1 MKYMSGDDI
10 RRIYLEIFESKGHLI
25 QPSSSLIPH
34 GDPTLLLTN
43 AGMVQFKPYF
53 MGEATP
59 PRRRLTTSQKC
70 FRTVDI
76 DVVGDASHLTLFEML
91 GNFSI
96 RRLFQPRGDHLR
108 LGASDQP
115 AVLRPARRALVA
127 QHPSQG

>member
-10 RRIYLEIFESKGHLI
+10 RRTYLEFFQSKGHLI

-53 MGEATP
+53 MGQAVAP
-59 PRRRLTTSQKC
+59 NRRLTTSQKC
-70 FRTVDI
+70 FRTSDI

-96 RRLFQPRGDHLR
+96 GDYFKRDAIAFAWEL
-108 LGASDQP
+108 LTSPQYLCP
-115 AVLRPARRALVA
+115 ACRPSLAV
-127 QHPSQG
+127 HPSQG